1 MSPLFI
7 LLFSVGCNHCLLLHD
22 TATKLLYSLP
32 TFLLSL
38 FHLLFSPFLFHH
50 LFICSHFSLFSLLPA
65 SPLLP
70 CPLPWP
76 PPSSL
81 RLNCALSFSLLPS
94 SFGSASL
101 LIPHPPS
108 HPPPSCLSLSILL
121 FLCWSQAFAALISPS
136 FLPPPPHPTPCYHD
150 RERQRIVYV
159 VQKR

>member
-22 TATKLLYSLP
+22 TATKLLYSLL
-32 TFLLSL
+32 TFVLSL

-70 CPLPWP
+70 CSLPWP
-76 PPSSL
+76 PFSSL
-81 RLNCALSFSLLPS
+81 CLNCALSFSLLPS

-108 HPPPSCLSLSILL
+108 HPPPSCLSLSVLL

-136 FLPPPPHPTPCYHD
+136 FLPPPPSCYHD
-150 RERQRIVYV
+150 RER
-159 VQKR
+159 